1 MPLFYCQQFVNLN
14 FYENLTSS
22 MNARNEFYGLIR
34 TSFTDEEIDQI
45 KIRCDKLEELFG
57 PDLNKITALYYNLCG
72 LFYYSAK
79 DFNHF
84 YQNFA
89 EKKAALNSY
98 TVISLNYKA
107 KKETELQ
114 SAFFSLHEKI
124 TFFKDK
130 NNDFEKLLNSNKNKS
145 DDIIMAL
152 CNALFKEIEDYKNIE
167 EYDACTDYY
176 TLSKLIDSI
185 QNPKKQ
191 SEKITLD
198 RLSIEYSIHDNNKL
212 KGNEKITITSKAVID
227 NLKYSLINY
236 ISFTTP
242 DQLNKQYLYK
252 KKEDL
257 YKIKKKH
264 IHRIIHRI
272 LVIINHYNLNLN
284 GEPIKASNKENS
296 YTNKFLNLVYEFI
309 NYIGIDT
316 TMRGNDKKKPMG
328 IDETRTYIKK
338 RLDIKNDDDFEEK
351 DINTFYPKL
360 Y

>member
-1 MPLFYCQQFVNLN
+1 
-14 FYENLTSS
+14 
-22 MNARNEFYGLIR
+22 
-34 TSFTDEEIDQI
+34 
-45 KIRCDKLEELFG
+45 
-57 PDLNKITALYYNLCG
+57 
-72 LFYYSAK
+72 
-79 DFNHF
+79 
-84 YQNFA
+84 
-89 EKKAALNSY
+89 
-98 TVISLNYKA
+98 
-107 KKETELQ
+107 
-114 SAFFSLHEKI
+114 
-124 TFFKDK
+124 
-130 NNDFEKLLNSNKNKS
+130 
-145 DDIIMAL
+145 MAL